1 MKRKVV
7 GYREVRAHTSL
18 ALLRID
24 SLVLLRAQC
33 IALIHGTAALRLHP
47 TDEARDK
54 VPSPQTPEI
63 ITVGTPP
70 PRPNP
75 RGSHHLDSKSNALP
89 TELIPL
95 NLAFENG
102 QFSPLP
108 QNDIHY
114 GVAASPNI

>member
-70 PRPNP
+70 PGPEPTRVTPPGFEIQRATDRAN
-75 RGSHHLDSKSNALP
+75 SALM
-89 TELIPL
+89 
-95 NLAFENG
+95 N
-102 QFSPLP
+102 
-108 QNDIHY
+108 
-114 GVAASPNI
+114 V